1 MGFHNPNFQKEH
13 FMKRTIPVDLPG
25 KINGLLFLFGG
36 ASVSIA
42 QGTDLIPSAST
53 QAIVSEARLNLVE
66 ARKTRSDARTAVEHY
81 LVISASLPSS
91 TLPSP
96 TLTVFAPPK
105 KTFFYHR

>member
-1 MGFHNPNFQKEH
+1 
-13 FMKRTIPVDLPG
+13 MKRTIPVDLPG
-25 KINGLLFLFGG
+25 KIIGLLFLFGG

-96 TLTVFAPPK
+96 TPTVFAPPK